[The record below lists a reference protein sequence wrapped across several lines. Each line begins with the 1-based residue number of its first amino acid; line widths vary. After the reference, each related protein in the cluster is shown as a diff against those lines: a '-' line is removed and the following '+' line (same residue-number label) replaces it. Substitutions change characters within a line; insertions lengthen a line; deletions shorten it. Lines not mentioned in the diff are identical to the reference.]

1 MIENL
6 SGSQMLIGLIIG
18 LALLIFLVLK
28 TKIHAFVA
36 LIIATVVIGIV
47 GGMPLVK
54 ETFPDGKTLGIIT
67 SITKGFGGTLSGIG
81 IIIGFGVILG
91 KIFEIS
97 GAAQRMATTFLR
109 LFGKKHEEEAMAIT
123 GFFVSIPIFC
133 DSGFIVVSPIAKA
146 IARTVKKSVIG
157 IGAAL
162 AGGLVITHSLVPP
175 TPGPLGVAGIFNVD
189 VGKFI
194 IGGLVMAIPITIAVV
209 VYAKTYLRHT
219 LNYINDENGNLVP
232 ITDADYNP
240 DAALTLDEKDLPG
253 AFTSFAPLVLPIL
266 LILLN
271 TVLSAL
277 KLKTGF
283 CGVLIFLGQPIIA
296 VGLGLLLAIA
306 TQLKNVDRDT
316 ALKEMEKG
324 MAQAGII
331 LLVTGGGGAL
341 GQIIKDSGLGT
352 YIAQGMAAANL
363 PLVLLPFLI
372 ATGVRF
378 IQGSGTVAMITAAG
392 ITAPV
397 LAAAGTVDPILGAFA
412 CCAGSLFFSYF
423 NDSFFWV
430 VNRLLGV
437 TQTKNQLRTWSFTTT
452 IAWAVAGCEVLILNL
467 FL

>member
-316 ALKEMEKG
+316 ALREMEEG

>member
-6 SGSQMLIGLIIG
+6 SGNQMLLGLIIG
-18 LALLIFLVLK
+18 LAVLIFLVLK

-36 LIIATVVIGIV
+36 LIIATVVIGVI

-54 ETFPDGKTLGIIT
+54 ETFPDGKSLGIIM

-97 GAAQRMATTFLR
+97 GAAQRMAITFLN
-109 LFGKKHEEEAMAIT
+109 LFGKKREEEAMAIT

-162 AGGLVITHSLVPP
+162 AGGLVITHSMVPP

-189 VGKFI
+189 VGQFI
-194 IGGLVMAIPITIAVV
+194 LIGICMAIPMAIAVIL
-209 VYAKTYLRHT
+209 YAKGYLRHKMPF
-219 LNYINDENGNLVP
+219 INDEDGSL
-232 ITDADYNP
+232 ISIKESDYNP
-240 DAALTLDEKDLPG
+240 NAVISLEEKDLPG
-253 AFTSFAPLVLPIL
+253 VFTSFAPLVLPII
-266 LILLN
+266 LILIN

-283 CGVLIFLGQPIIA
+283 YGVLIFLGQPIIA
-296 VGLGLLLAIA
+296 VGLGLLLAIV
-306 TQLKNVDRDT
+306 TQFRNVDRET
-316 ALKEMEKG
+316 ALREMEKG
-324 MAQAGII
+324 MEQAGII

-352 YIAQGMAAANL
+352 YIAQGMAHANI
-363 PLVLLPFLI
+363 PLILLPFLI
-372 ATGVRF
+372 STGVRF

-392 ITAPV
+392 ITAPI
-397 LAAAGTVDPILGAFA
+397 LAAAGTVNPIVGAFA
-412 CCAGSLFFSYF
+412 CCGGSLFFSYF

-437 TQTKNQLRTWSFTTT
+437 TQTKDQFRTWSYTTT
-452 IAWAVAGCEVLILNL
+452 IAWAVAGAEVLIMNL
-467 FL
+467 FM